1 MVKVGEIKRRYKVG
15 DRVVL
20 KDLREGD
27 VKGDGPATIY
37 VSERMENYMGT
48 TVTISEVLYDDDYS
62 YHYHIKEDG
71 DEQWFYHD
79 CMIDHEATAKL
90 GSSGITAFEIEEGI
104 EYEDVVTGDLFKLT
118 DTGVLLINTGK
129 GYKQSNLRYKSLKS
143 LRLKEVPETFPK
155 EGDIYYFV
163 DVTDGEL
170 DVDFH
175 YYRDS
180 YMHNNIIDSVPIFK
194 NKQDAENFC
203 ETISAFMKQ
212 AIKDF
217 SAYTI

>member
-1 MVKVGEIKRRYKVG
+1 MGEIEGRYKVG

-20 KDLREGD
+20 KDLKEGNIK
-27 VKGDGPATIY
+27 VDGY
-37 VSERMENYMGT
+37 
-48 TVTISEVLYDDDYS
+48 
-62 YHYHIKEDG
+62 
-71 DEQWFYHD
+71 
-79 CMIDHEATAKL
+79 EATAKL

-104 EYEDVVTGDLFKLT
+104 EYEDVVTGDLFKLA
-118 DTGVLLINTGK
+118 DTGVLLRNTGK

-143 LRLKEVPETFPK
+143 LRLKEVPKTFPK
-155 EGDIYYFV
+155 EGAIYYFV
-163 DVTDGEL
+163 DVTDGEP

-194 NKQDAENFC
+194 NIQDAEKFR
-203 ETISAFMKQ
+203 ETLSAFMKQ

-217 SAYTI
+217 SDYTI